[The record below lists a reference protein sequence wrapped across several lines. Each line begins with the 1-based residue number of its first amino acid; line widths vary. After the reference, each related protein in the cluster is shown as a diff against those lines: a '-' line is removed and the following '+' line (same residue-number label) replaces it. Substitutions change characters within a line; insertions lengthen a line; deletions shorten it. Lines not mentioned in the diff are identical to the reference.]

1 MEKQFDII
9 VFGATGYTGKL
20 VCEYL
25 RDHYA
30 NSDVKWAIAGR
41 DEAKL
46 THTKSTLNLA
56 EHIDVLVA
64 DSRDPQ
70 ALLPLVTSTKVI
82 LTTVGPYQL
91 YGDVLIR
98 LCAEMGTDY
107 VDLCG
112 EPTWMRQQID
122 ALSKTAKESGARIVH
137 SCGFDSIPFDLGVFF
152 LQDLAWQYF
161 NKPMTRVKCRVRKMN
176 GKFSGGTAASLQATM
191 AAAMQ
196 QPELLGW
203 LKDPFSLADGF
214 VGPEQPKG
222 NEIHFDEALN
232 SWVAPFIMA
241 SINTKNIHRS
251 NALHDHYYGKD
262 FVYDEMIL
270 TGPGEQGEKI
280 AHHVANDKSLS
291 GPDAPKPGEGPTQE
305 ERENGSYDVLFIG
318 TLNEHEVRVS
328 VGGHLDPGYGST
340 SRMLAE
346 AALCLAH
353 DNLATLGGVYTP
365 APAMGE
371 ALIKRLI
378 EHAGLYFEVEERH

>member
-1 MEKQFDII
+1 MEKQFDVI
-9 VFGATGYTGKL
+9 VYGATGYTGQL

-25 RDHYA
+25 RDQYA
-30 NSDVKWAIAGR
+30 NSPLRWAIAGR

-46 THTKSTLNLA
+46 TQLTSSLVLGDQVA
-56 EHIDVLVA
+56 VLVA
-64 DSRDPQ
+64 DSHDTQTLIPMVR
-70 ALLPLVTSTKVI
+70 STKVI

-91 YGDVLIR
+91 YGNELIR
-98 LCAEMGTDY
+98 LCAELGTDY

-122 ALSKTAKESGARIVH
+122 ALSNIAKESGARLVH

-161 NKPMTRVKCRVRKMN
+161 NKPMTQVKCRVRKMN

-191 AAAMQ
+191 AAAMK
-196 QPELLGW
+196 QPELLSW
-203 LKDPFSLADGF
+203 LKDPFSLAEGF

-222 NEIHFDEALN
+222 SDIHFDDILN

-251 NALHDHYYGKD
+251 NALLDHYYGKD
-262 FVYDEMIL
+262 FIYDEMIL
-270 TGPGEQGEKI
+270 TGPGEQGENI
-280 AHHVANDKSLS
+280 ARHVANDKSLS
-291 GPDAPKPGEGPTQE
+291 GPNAPKPGEGPTQE

-318 TLNEHEVRVS
+318 YLDEHEIRVS

-340 SRMLAE
+340 SRMLVE
-346 AALCLAH
+346 AAVCLAH
-353 DNLATLGGVYTP
+353 DDLATLGGVYTP

-371 ALIKRLI
+371 ALIKRLV
-378 EHAGLYFEVEERH
+378 EHAGLYFKVEERH

>member
-9 VFGATGYTGKL
+9 VFGATGYTGRL

-30 NSDVKWAIAGR
+30 NSDVQWAIAGR

-46 THTKSTLNLA
+46 THTKSTLNLS

-64 DSRDPQ
+64 DSQDPQ

-122 ALSKTAKESGARIVH
+122 TLSQTAKESGARIVH

-161 NKPMTRVKCRVRKMN
+161 NKPMPSVKCRVRKMN

-203 LKDPFSLADGF
+203 LKDPFSLAGGF
-214 VGPEQPKG
+214 VGPDQPKG

-251 NALHDHYYGKD
+251 NALLDHYYGKD

-318 TLNEHEVRVS
+318 TLDEHEVRVS

-340 SRMLAE
+340 SRMLTE

>member
-161 NKPMTRVKCRVRKMN
+161 NKPMTSVKCRVRKMN

-196 QPELLGW
+196 QPELLG
-203 LKDPFSLADGF
+203 
-214 VGPEQPKG
+214 
-222 NEIHFDEALN
+222 
-232 SWVAPFIMA
+232 
-241 SINTKNIHRS
+241 
-251 NALHDHYYGKD
+251 
-262 FVYDEMIL
+262 
-270 TGPGEQGEKI
+270 
-280 AHHVANDKSLS
+280 
-291 GPDAPKPGEGPTQE
+291 
-305 ERENGSYDVLFIG
+305 
-318 TLNEHEVRVS
+318 
-328 VGGHLDPGYGST
+328 
-340 SRMLAE
+340 
-346 AALCLAH
+346 
-353 DNLATLGGVYTP
+353 
-365 APAMGE
+365 
-371 ALIKRLI
+371 
-378 EHAGLYFEVEERH
+378 